1 MEPTA
6 GHRNGGPTGTRARRG
21 VPMAL
26 VLTVNAVV
34 SAVAAVV
41 LLAATWKGLFEHL
54 SKFRPIPWIYAQL
67 AGAAFLGL
75 AYLCWRARHDAVL
88 RPVVARAVAITN
100 AIAFVSIA
108 VWLFSD
114 DRGIPSAGSFGSWV
128 FDVFDV
134 TLAVLAVLAGRAFYR
149 DDV

>member
-1 MEPTA
+1 MLA
-6 GHRNGGPTGTRARRG
+6 GPSRRG
-21 VPMAL
+21 APP
-26 VLTVNAVV
+26 
-34 SAVAAVV
+34 
-41 LLAATWKGLFEHL
+41 G
-54 SKFRPIPWIYAQL
+54 R
-67 AGAAFLGL
+67 
-75 AYLCWRARHDAVL
+75 RA
-88 RPVVARAVAITN
+88 AVAITN

>member
-1 MEPTA
+1 MS
-6 GHRNGGPTGTRARRG
+6 
-21 VPMAL
+21 VVM
-26 VLTVNAVV
+26 TVDAVV
-34 SAVAAVV
+34 SALAGVV
-41 LLAATWKGLFEHL
+41 LLAATWADLFEHL
-54 SKFRPIPWIYAQL
+54 SKFRPVPWIYAQL

-75 AYLCWRARHDAVL
+75 AYLAWRARHDPVL

-100 AIAFVSIA
+100 AIAFVCIA

-114 DRGIPSAGSFGSWV
+114 DRGIPSAGSFGSWA

-149 DDV
+149 SDV